1 MNPSILHDAITLPIT
16 QATIDRALR
25 LARTQPP
32 ETAER
37 AYRNAIAVLVAQDY
51 CTLLGFEADLSQSD
65 ALQPIACL
73 TGDIADLPLP
83 GVGTI
88 ECRLVDLESP
98 ETQYEV
104 PLEATVDK
112 AAYLAI
118 ALQPDTNLAQIFGFA
133 PALRSG
139 RLLLDR
145 LLSLD
150 DFGSYL
156 ISLREAK
163 VSAPTRM
170 MQWFEDGFER
180 GWQAAQAIAETITE
194 TITETISTEIERATS
209 STSSPEFAF
218 RSAESAITPPNLRSA
233 TKIIQF
239 DSDRGVTLQID
250 LTSNDPDVLSV
261 EVSILPVTPAE
272 ELPDGLQ
279 CAILDL
285 DGRSVMQVEANAG
298 DRLQFEFDVDCG
310 DTFSIRLTLGEISV
324 TELLTA

>member
-1 MNPSILHDAITLPIT
+1 MSHSMISDALTFPIT
-16 QATIDRALR
+16 QATIDHALR

-37 AYRNAIAVLVAQDY
+37 AYRNAIAVLTAQDY
-51 CTLLGFEADLSQSD
+51 CTLLGFETDLSQSN
-65 ALQPIACL
+65 ALQPIVCL

-83 GVGTI
+83 NIGTI
-88 ECRLVDLESP
+88 ECRLVDLEKNQA
-98 ETQYEV
+98 QYDV

-118 ALQPDTNLAQIFGFA
+118 ALQPDTNLAQILGFS
-133 PALRSG
+133 PTLRSG
-139 RLLLDR
+139 HLILDQ
-145 LLSLD
+145 LQSLD

-163 VSAPTRM
+163 VPVPTRI

-180 GWQAAQAIAETITE
+180 GWQAAQAIAETIATE
-194 TITETISTEIERATS
+194 VDLA
-209 STSSPEFAF
+209 TSSPELAF
-218 RSAESAITPPNLRSA
+218 RSAESTTTPPDLRRA
-233 TKIIQF
+233 TKTIQF
-239 DSDRGVTLQID
+239 EPGGGVTLQID
-250 LTSNDPDVLSV
+250 LNSSSPDVLSV
-261 EVSILPVTPAE
+261 EVAILPLTPTE

-285 DGRSVMQVEANAG
+285 DGHSVMQVEANAG
-298 DRLQFEFDVDCG
+298 DRLQLEFDVDLG
-310 DTFSIRLTLGEISV
+310 DTFSIRLTLGEVSV